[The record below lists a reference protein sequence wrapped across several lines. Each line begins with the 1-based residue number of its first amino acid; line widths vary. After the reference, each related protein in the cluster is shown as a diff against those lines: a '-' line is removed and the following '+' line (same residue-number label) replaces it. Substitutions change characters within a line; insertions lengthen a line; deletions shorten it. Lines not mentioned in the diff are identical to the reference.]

1 MKILVDINLSPR
13 WCANLRTSGISAQ
26 HWSDVGA
33 ATASDA
39 EIMTYARAKGF
50 IVMTSDLD
58 FSAILAAT
66 NAKGPSVV
74 QLRARD
80 VMPAAIGNVVLVA
93 LRTCAADLQR
103 GALLTINTDRS
114 RLRILPL
121 MDDVE

>member
-1 MKILVDINLSPR
+1 MS
-13 WCANLRTSGISAQ
+13 
-26 HWSDVGA
+26 
-33 ATASDA
+33 
-39 EIMTYARAKGF
+39 YARAKGF

-80 VMPAAIGNVVLVA
+80 VMPAAIGNLVLVA

-103 GALLTINTDRS
+103 GALLER
-114 RLRILPL
+114 RLPSGGPSTFPSKSSTVAVGCVSSAG
-121 MDDVE
+121 DE